1 MDLFARLFRYSPRSI
16 VVAIVAGAISG
27 LCNAGLLAV
36 LSQATLPD
44 GWWSRSVLVWGFV
57 ALWVLLPATRL
68 GSSLLLALLGQGAV
82 LRLRLEL
89 TTKILSAPFQRI
101 EQVGAPKLLAALT
114 NDAETIVR
122 AMMTLPLLLTQMM
135 IILGCLAYLGVLS
148 WKILGIFVG
157 MLGVGLI
164 LYRLLFDRALH
175 YHRQAR
181 EETDRL
187 WAHFRGVTEGIKELK
202 LHSQRK
208 GAFLDEMDA
217 TSRVLKKLY
226 LTGSVVMNVATGWGQ
241 VVVFGIIGFIVFVIP
256 MIEPV
261 QLTTLNGYV
270 LGILYVIVPIQVLL
284 GELPELGRAGIAY
297 SKIRRLG
304 ISLKDAESAPAGPAA
319 DRSVE
324 IVPVTGWKTLELEGV
339 VHSFHDEEGKSFVLG
354 PLDLRLQPGELT
366 FLIGGNGSGKTTLIK
381 LLIGLYVPEQGEVRI
396 DGQPV
401 TEETL
406 EQYNNQFSVVFC
418 DFYLFDSFLGLGGPE
433 IDDRAR
439 EYLRRLELDH
449 KVWIEN
455 GALSTTALSQ
465 GQRKRLALLTA
476 YLEDRPIYVFDE
488 WAADQD
494 PVFKDVFYFEI
505 LPELKAR
512 GKTVVAISHD
522 DRYYGVADRIVKLQ
536 EGKIEYDGPAG
547 DYTSAHRKVAAV
559 SLGGAGVVQA

>member
-16 VVAIVAGAISG
+16 LVAIVAGAISG
-27 LCNAGLLAV
+27 LCNAGLLAI
-36 LSQATLPD
+36 LSQATIPD
-44 GWWSRSVLVWGFV
+44 GAWSRSLLVWGFV

-68 GSSLLLALLGQGAV
+68 GSSLLLAILGQGAV

-89 TTKILSAPFQRI
+89 TTKILSAPFKRI
-101 EQVGAPKLLAALT
+101 EQLGAPKLLAALT

-122 AMMTLPLLLTQMM
+122 AMTTLPLLLTQMM

-148 WKILGIFVG
+148 WKILGIFVA

-164 LYRLLFDRALH
+164 LYRLLFNRALH

-181 EETDRL
+181 EEADRL

-208 GAFLDEMDA
+208 GAFLGEMDA

-256 MIEPV
+256 MVEPV
-261 QLTTLNGYV
+261 PLTTLNGYV

-304 ISLKDAESAPAGPAA
+304 ISLGPGESGPAGPA
-319 DRSVE
+319 DRGTG
-324 IVPVTGWKTLELEGV
+324 IVPVTGWKTLELAGV
-339 VHSFHDEEGKSFVLG
+339 VHSFHDDEGKSFVLG
-354 PLDLRLQPGELT
+354 PLDLRLRPGELT

-396 DGQPV
+396 DGRPV

-433 IDDRAR
+433 IDERAR

-455 GALSTTALSQ
+455 GVLSTTALSQ

-522 DRYYGVADRIVKLQ
+522 DRYYGVADRVVKLQ
-536 EGKIEYDGPAG
+536 EGKVEYDGPAG
-547 DYTSAHRKVAAV
+547 AYTSAHRKVAAV
-559 SLGGAGVVQA
+559 PLGGTSVVQA